1 MAFHKDPVVD
11 LAYQT
16 VQAWVKEGRRIA
28 PPSPLPE
35 ELGAKAGVFVSI
47 HIKDG
52 SLRGCIGT
60 FAPTKPNIALEII
73 DNAISSASRDPR
85 FSPITR
91 AELADLDI
99 SVDILSEP
107 EAIPGKEML
116 NPRKY
121 GLILETGDGYR
132 KGLLLPDLDG
142 VDTVEE
148 QIRIVRLKAGIGSS
162 EPVKY
167 YRFEVVRHH

>member
-1 MAFHKDPVVD
+1 
-11 LAYQT
+11 L
-16 VQAWVKEGRRIA
+16 
-28 PPSPLPE
+28 
-35 ELGAKAGVFVSI
+35 
-47 HIKDG
+47 KDG

-85 FSPITR
+85 FPPITK

-99 SVDILSEP
+99 SVDILNEP
-107 EAIPGKEML
+107 EAIPDKDML
-116 NPRKY
+116 DPKKY
-121 GLILETGDGYR
+121 GLILEALDGYR
-132 KGLLLPDLDG
+132 KGLLLPDLEG

-148 QIRIVRLKAGIGSS
+148 QIRIVRMKAGIGSS

>member
-1 MAFHKDPVVD
+1 MTFHKDPIVD
-11 LAYQT
+11 LARQT
-16 VQAWVKEGRRIA
+16 VQAWVKEGKLIA

-35 ELGAKAGVFVSI
+35 ELKAKAGVFVSI
-47 HIKDG
+47 HLKDG

-60 FAPTKPNIALEII
+60 FAPTKSNIALEII

-85 FSPITR
+85 FPPITK
-91 AELADLDI
+91 AELADLEI
-99 SVDILSEP
+99 SVDILTEP
-107 EAIPGKEML
+107 EAIVGKEML
-116 NPRKY
+116 DPRKF
-121 GLILETGDGYR
+121 GLILEAEDGYR
-132 KGLLLPDLDG
+132 KGLLLPDLEG

-148 QIRIVRLKAGIGSS
+148 QIRIVRLKAGIGST